1 VEESS
6 AQGIEGL
13 SRRGLLRGG
22 VLVGLGAVGL
32 TAASSSLVPGVARA
46 TNSSSLANNN
56 GAYVSFTYQTD
67 WRYCNGCA
75 MLYYGGRHGICLANI
90 YGPHTPGSST
100 IYGVPDQ
107 VPTPDDSS
115 GGAPVQEPWY
125 ICAACACLYWG
136 PGVKGSFC
144 ADSESQVQWNHDPTG
159 SGVYYM
165 MNGTW
170 SQATN
175 GAEIQGGWR
184 YCLGCES
191 LYWPQ
196 SVSSCMYAFVTK
208 GFDSDA
214 PANYYNHLTG
224 GTDYHVFMN
233 V

>member
-1 VEESS
+1 
-6 AQGIEGL
+6 
-13 SRRGLLRGG
+13 
-22 VLVGLGAVGL
+22 
-32 TAASSSLVPGVARA
+32 
-46 TNSSSLANNN
+46 
-56 GAYVSFTYQTD
+56 
-67 WRYCNGCA
+67 
-75 MLYYGGRHGICLANI
+75 
-90 YGPHTPGSST
+90 
-100 IYGVPDQ
+100 
-107 VPTPDDSS
+107 
-115 GGAPVQEPWY
+115 
-125 ICAACACLYWG
+125 
-136 PGVKGSFC
+136 
-144 ADSESQVQWNHDPTG
+144 
-159 SGVYYM
+159 M